1 MMVHKTSSKENRKL
15 LDMLLREKLE
25 VVDATAVFVLHGI
38 RFNNEDRQEVVDA
51 LDSQIEH
58 VQKGSKSKRY

>member
-1 MMVHKTSSKENRKL
+1 
-15 LDMLLREKLE
+15 MLLREKLE

-38 RFNNEDRQEVVDA
+38 RFNNDDRQEVVEA

-58 VQKGSKSKRY
+58 VQKDSKSKRY